1 MDSDEH
7 LLYFKGFNFE
17 PKTVD
22 TDFLENL
29 EDFEIR
35 DDDVFIVTYPKSGT
49 IWTQQI
55 LCLIYFEKH
64 RKQTENVQTLDL
76 APFLEYNIHK
86 VDFTKRPSPRIFC
99 SHLPYYLV
107 PNGLKNKRAKIV
119 YIYRNPKDVI
129 TSYFHFSKLVAVLR
143 GYENLDIFMHN
154 FLDGKV
160 PGSLWFDP
168 VKGWYEHRH
177 KFNILFVSYEEMKKD
192 LKSALLTKKKKLC
205 HFLGKELSE
214 DDLDAVVRQATFNN
228 MKSDSRENIN
238 NIIKKEIGAK
248 SEGYFLRK
256 GTIGDWKNHFTV
268 AQSERFDMIVQ
279 RKMKDITLKFIWDI
293 NEE

>member
-7 LLYFKGFNFE
+7 LLHFKGFNFVRSM
-17 PKTVD
+17 VD

-64 RKQTENVQTLDL
+64 RKQIENVETADL
-76 APFLEYNIHK
+76 APFLEYNIRK
-86 VDFTKRPSPRIFC
+86 VDFTKRPSPRIFG

-119 YIYRNPKDVI
+119 YIYRNPKDIV
-129 TSYFHFSKLVAVLR
+129 TSYFHFSNFLFTLH
-143 GYENLDIFMHN
+143 GYENMDALLQN

-160 PGSLWFDP
+160 IGSIWFDHI
-168 VKGWYEHRH
+168 KDWYEHRH

-192 LKSALLTKKKKLC
+192 LKTSVQKIC
-205 HFLGKELSE
+205 NFLGKELSE
-214 DDLDAVVRQATFNN
+214 DDLDAVVRQATFDN
-228 MKSDSRENIN
+228 MKSDPRANCE
-238 NIIKKEIGAK
+238 NIIKNEVGTK
-248 SEGYFLRK
+248 SEGHFLRK

-268 AQSERFDMIVQ
+268 AQSERFDMIFQ
-279 RKMKDITLKFIWDI
+279 RKMKDIPLKFMWDI
-293 NEE
+293 NE